1 MGMEPSRKLKVR
13 MEVLAAMDVAPAV
26 LKLIE
31 TAQNFVVLVSPY
43 YGPWKQLQTVIDNT
57 IAKGI
62 PFGIYIRHEPQY
74 EELWKRLYAATS
86 ARKNLQV
93 GRIDRLHAKFY
104 LNESEA
110 IVTSLNLLESSA
122 LDSWEVSIRIRKDT
136 DADAYKSLL
145 ENAYKPLMA
154 RLTAS
159 HQRLISE
166 QSLPKPPEQ
175 AIRPPLP
182 GVSNGIGSKRRKPSA
197 FEQQLNYKVKPAEGH
212 CLRCRTSIAV
222 NPDKPLCPKCFQAW
236 VVYANPTYTEAY
248 CHECGK
254 TSPTSM
260 AKPLCTSCFRAS

>member
-1 MGMEPSRKLKVR
+1 

-93 GRIDRLHAKFY
+93 GRIERLHAKFY
-104 LNESEA
+104 LNETEA

-122 LDSWEVSIRIRKDT
+122 LDSWEVAIRLRKDT
-136 DADAYKSLL
+136 DAEAYKSLI

-166 QSLPKPPEQ
+166 QAVPKPP
-175 AIRPPLP
+175 ATPVRPPSP
-182 GVSNGIGSKRRKPSA
+182 GLGNPLGSRKRKPSA
-197 FEQQLNYKVKPAEGH
+197 LDQLLNYKVKPAGGH
-212 CLRCRTSIAV
+212 CLRCCTSIAE
-222 NPDKPLCPKCFQAW
+222 NPDKPLCPKCYQAW
-236 VVYANPTYTEAY
+236 AVYSNPIYTETY
-248 CHECGK
+248 CHQCGK

-260 AKPLCTSCFRAS
+260 AKPLCASCFRAS